1 VSLAFRLKMA
11 KQKGEACA
19 KEQGYTALPVDP
31 IAIARKN
38 DIEVKAKPDTAEG
51 VSGMLLR
58 DGNAFGILYATH
70 IDSEGFKRFSI
81 GHELGHYF
89 LDGHIDHILPKDGV
103 HVSEAGFTSADPYEM
118 EADQFAAGLLMPGTL
133 FKIALRKRDAGL
145 DTVEAM
151 ADLCRT
157 SLTATGIRC
166 AELSDDAL
174 AVIISTGSAID
185 FCFLSGAMKTLPQ
198 LSWLR
203 KGTPVPARTL
213 TARFNADRRRVLG
226 AERAVEEMDVM
237 DWLGG
242 TRSAR
247 VTEEVVGLGRYSK
260 TLTVLSSEVIGQ
272 ELPELDD
279 EREDDDLLERWTPR
293 FRK

>member
-1 VSLAFRLKMA
+1 MSLAFRLKMA

-19 KEQGYTALPVDP
+19 KGQGYTALPVDP
-31 IAIARKN
+31 IAIATRN
-38 DIEVKAKPDTAEG
+38 DIEVKAKPDAAEG

-58 DGNAFGILYATH
+58 HGNEFCIAYATH
-70 IDSEGFKRFSI
+70 IASEGFQRFSI
-81 GHELGHYF
+81 AHELGHYF
-89 LDGHIDHILPKDGV
+89 LDGHVDHVLKDGV

-118 EADQFAAGLLMPGTL
+118 EADQFAAGLLMPGSL
-133 FKIALRKRDAGL
+133 FNGALRKHDAGL
-145 DTVEAM
+145 ATVEAM
-151 ADLCRT
+151 ATLCRT

-174 AVIISTGSAID
+174 AVIISTGGAID
-185 FCFLSGAMKTLPQ
+185 FCFLSNPMKTLPQ

-203 KGTPVPARTL
+203 KSTPVPIGTL
-213 TARFNADRRRVLG
+213 TARFNADRRRVLAG
-226 AERAVEEMDVM
+226 ERAAEEIDVM

-247 VTEEVVGLGRYSK
+247 VTEEVVGLGRYGK

-272 ELPELDD
+272 ELSELDD
-279 EREDDDLLERWTPR
+279 ESEDDDLRDRWTPR
-293 FRK
+293 FRT

>member
-1 VSLAFRLKMA
+1 MSFAFHLKMA

-19 KEQGYTALPVDP
+19 KEQGYIALPVDP
-31 IAIARKN
+31 IAIALKN
-38 DIEVKAKPDTAEG
+38 DIEVRPKPDTAEG

-58 DGNAFGILYATH
+58 HGNEFCIAYATH
-70 IDSEGFKRFSI
+70 IPSEGFQHFSI

-89 LDGHIDHILPKDGV
+89 LDGHVDHVLKDGV

-133 FKIALRKRDAGL
+133 FKSALRKRDAGL
-145 DTVEAM
+145 ATVEKM
-151 ADLCRT
+151 AGLCRT

-203 KGTPVPARTL
+203 KGAPVPAGTL

-226 AERAVEEMDVM
+226 AERAAEEIDVM

-242 TRSAR
+242 TLSAR

-272 ELPELDD
+272 DLSELDD
-279 EREDDDLLERWTPR
+279 EREDDDLRERWTPR

>member
-1 VSLAFRLKMA
+1 MSLAFRLKMA

-19 KEQGYTALPVDP
+19 KEQSYTALPIDP
-31 IAIARKN
+31 IAIATKN

-58 DGNAFGILYATH
+58 HGNAFGILYATH
-70 IDSEGFKRFSI
+70 INSEGFQHFSI

-118 EADQFAAGLLMPGTL
+118 EADQFAAGLLMPGSL
-133 FKIALRKRDAGL
+133 FKSALRKRDAGL
-145 DTVEAM
+145 ATVETM
-151 ADLCRT
+151 AGLCRT

-166 AELSDDAL
+166 AELSDDAV
-174 AVIISTGSAID
+174 AVIISTGGAID
-185 FCFLSGAMKTLPQ
+185 FCFLSNPMKTLPQ

-203 KGTPVPARTL
+203 KGTPVPAGTL

-226 AERAVEEMDVM
+226 AERATEEIDVM

-247 VTEEVVGLGRYSK
+247 ITEEVVGLGRYGK

-279 EREDDDLLERWTPR
+279 EAEDSDLREKWTPR

>member
-11 KQKGEACA
+11 KQEGEACA

-31 IAIARKN
+31 IAIALKN
-38 DIEVKAKPDTAEG
+38 DIDVQPKPDTAEG

-58 DGNAFGILYATH
+58 HGNEFGIVYATH
-70 IDSEGFKRFSI
+70 IASEGFQNFSV

-89 LDGHIDHILPKDGV
+89 LEGHISHVLKNGV
-103 HVSEAGFTSADPYEM
+103 HVSEAGFTSTDPYEM
-118 EADQFAAGLLMPGTL
+118 EADQFAAGLLMPGSL
-133 FKIALRKRDAGL
+133 FKTALRKRDAGL
-145 DTVEAM
+145 ATVEAM
-151 ADLCRT
+151 AGLCRT

-185 FCFLSGAMKTLPQ
+185 FCFLSNRMKTLPQ

-203 KGTPVPARTL
+203 KGTRVPVDTL
-213 TARFNADRRRVLG
+213 TARFNIDRRRVLG
-226 AERAVEEMDVM
+226 AERATEEVDVM

-247 VTEEVVGLGRYSK
+247 VIEEVVGLGSYGK

-272 ELPELDD
+272 EIPELDD
-279 EREDDDLLERWTPR
+279 ESEDDDLRERWTPR